1 MLLARSMPTY
11 RMAMDLSFPNPRAP
25 SCQWPLHRGVG
36 TGKFLPYQALNPC
49 RASHASARFLPLRG
63 HLVRGR
69 RRPGARHPLPLYGL
83 SKPQGLG
90 VRVTV
95 PARVDNFRL
104 VRGTPKV
111 YFKVG
116 DSGNRRVQGFCG
128 ECGSPICTHAAEEQP
143 KTYGLRVGCI
153 RERQALT
160 PRKRIWC
167 RSALEWS
174 TDLRGMGGTRARM
187 SRCRRSKSPETSPSE

>member
-1 MLLARSMPTY
+1 MSSHPMQVHG
-11 RMAMDLSFPNPRAP
+11 
-25 SCQWPLHRGVG
+25 SCHCGAISYEAVVDPERVTICHCTDCQSL
-36 TGKFLPYQALNPC
+36 TG
-49 RASHASARFLPLRG
+49 SA
-63 HLVRGR
+63 
-69 RRPGARHPLPLYGL
+69 Y
-83 SKPQGLG
+83 
-90 VRVTV
+90 RVTV
-95 PARVDNFRL
+95 PARVEDFRM

-128 ECGSPICTHAAEEQP
+128 ECGSPIYTHAAEEQP
-143 KTYGLRVGCI
+143 KTYGLRIGCI

-174 TDLRGMGGTRARM
+174 TDLRGMV
-187 SRCRRSKSPETSPSE
+187 ELEQE